1 MGLALLELKGLRAL
15 VTGAGTGLGRQLALG
30 LAEAGA
36 DLVVCGRRRGPLEA
50 CAAEATALG
59 AAVGVIAADVTTE
72 AGVEALVA
80 GAGRIDILVNNAGT
94 NRLQPWAELPMQEW
108 RDLLAI
114 DLDAPFRLC
123 QAFGPP
129 MVERGWGRIINV
141 VSVYG
146 SVAGDPARYPG
157 LAWDIP
163 AYVVAKH
170 GLHGLTR
177 YLGARLA
184 RHGVCV
190 NSLSPGM
197 FPTEGNRERLTPA
210 VRDALEAGTPAGR
223 LGGPDDLKAAAV
235 FLASPGAR
243 FVVGQNLVVDGGWT
257 VW

>member
-1 MGLALLELKGLRAL
+1 MGLHLLELGGLRAL
-15 VTGAGTGLGRQLALG
+15 VTGAGTGLGRQVATG

-36 DLVVCGRRRGPLEA
+36 DLVVCGRRQEPLEH
-50 CAAEATALG
+50 CADEARRLG
-59 AAVGVIAADVTTE
+59 ADVRVISADVTTE
-72 AGVEALVA
+72 DGVEALRA
-80 GAGRIDILVNNAGT
+80 GAGRVDILVNNAGT
-94 NRLQPWAELPMQEW
+94 NRLQPWAEVSMEDW
-108 RDLLAI
+108 RALLAL
-114 DLDAPFRLC
+114 DLEAPFRLC
-123 QAFGPP
+123 QVFGPP

-163 AYVVAKH
+163 GYVVAKH

-184 RHGVCV
+184 KHGVCV

-210 VRDALEAGTPAGR
+210 VRDALVAGTPAER
-223 LGGPDDLKAAAV
+223 LGEDDDLKAAAV